1 MLAQFSQL
9 WSDGFQFVI
18 GSYEGDYT
26 ADDFSEVEDIVL
38 EVEDEDGYLYFEEVK
53 IDQAAH
59 VVYLFVGDDE

>member
-18 GSYEGDYT
+18 DSYEGDYT
-26 ADDFSEVEDIVL
+26 ADDFSEVEDIVT
-38 EVEDEDGYLYFEEVK
+38 EVEEEDFLHFEEIS
-53 IDQAAH
+53 IDSKAH